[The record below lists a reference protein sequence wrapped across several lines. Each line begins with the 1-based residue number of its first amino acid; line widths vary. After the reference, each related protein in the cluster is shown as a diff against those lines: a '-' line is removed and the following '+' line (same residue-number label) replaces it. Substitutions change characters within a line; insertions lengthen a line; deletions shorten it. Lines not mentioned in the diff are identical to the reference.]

1 MEEENN
7 KEKVLATNVDTKMIE
22 TYADDMAEVI
32 RDDKEGLIKKIIH
45 QEEERE
51 VEKLNLSPQSRK
63 NKLFIILGSL
73 LMLAT
78 VAILFLA
85 LTKEDDS
92 TLPIEEQFTPLLFN
106 DKSVFVDISG
116 LNRDKMTEAVLGAID
131 KSVLKS
137 GEVEGIYL
145 TENKQ
150 ILKFGKFLELIASSF
165 VIPEAEE
172 GGGGFVSD
180 NFLLGLVNT
189 YGLKNISDTNNSTP
203 TDGTD
208 FFVLLRVRSMTDVF
222 NSLRTWEN
230 KMFTDLYGL
239 FGTKLSSKTEYLL
252 TKDFEDG
259 IIENKNARILYGED
273 DEEKSIAM
281 MYVFANDN
289 SVVIT
294 RSPLAVREIIA
305 RLASGRVKK

>member
-137 GEVEGIYL
+137 G
-145 TENKQ
+145 
-150 ILKFGKFLELIASSF
+150 
-165 VIPEAEE
+165 
-172 GGGGFVSD
+172 
-180 NFLLGLVNT
+180 
-189 YGLKNISDTNNSTP
+189 
-203 TDGTD
+203 
-208 FFVLLRVRSMTDVF
+208 
-222 NSLRTWEN
+222 
-230 KMFTDLYGL
+230 
-239 FGTKLSSKTEYLL
+239 
-252 TKDFEDG
+252 
-259 IIENKNARILYGED
+259 
-273 DEEKSIAM
+273 
-281 MYVFANDN
+281 
-289 SVVIT
+289 
-294 RSPLAVREIIA
+294 
-305 RLASGRVKK
+305 